1 MAKGFWGLIPTF
13 IGLACCAVL
22 FQYLTYYA
30 ALDIPDYKEIA
41 GGNLLGSQTKAIEL
55 INESNKFLI
64 SINTALF
71 GLAGFFINSY
81 REMIRRYTAILPYL
95 CSLLLLSVGYVFAFR
110 AYSELIADLSQNVL
124 DIHPASSTVLF
135 YLRAEF
141 VACCSSSITL
151 LSTLAF
157 VLFSQPP
164 TAPKDEKT
172 APV

>member
-1 MAKGFWGLIPTF
+1 M
-13 IGLACCAVL
+13 L
-22 FQYLTYYA
+22 FQYLGYYA

-41 GGNLLGSQTKAIEL
+41 GGTLLGSQEKAIEL
-55 INESNKFLI
+55 IDESNKFLI

-71 GLAGFFINSY
+71 GLAGYFINSY
-81 REMIRRYTAILPYL
+81 REMLRRYTAIIPYV
-95 CSLLLLSVGYVFAFR
+95 CSLLLLSLGYVCAFR
-110 AYSELIADLSQNVL
+110 AYTELITDLSQNIL
-124 DIHPASSTVLF
+124 DIRPESSTVLF

-164 TAPKDEKT
+164 METKNEKNAPS
-172 APV
+172 

>member
-1 MAKGFWGLIPTF
+1 ML
-13 IGLACCAVL
+13 LH
-22 FQYLTYYA
+22 YMSYYA

-41 GGNLLGSQTKAIEL
+41 NGKLLGSQEKAIEL
-55 INESNKFLI
+55 IDESNKFLI

-71 GLAGFFINSY
+71 GLAGYFINSY
-81 REMIRRYTAILPYL
+81 KDMLRRYTALLPYA
-95 CSLLLLSVGYVFAFR
+95 CALLLLSLGYVFAFR
-110 AYSELIADLSQNVL
+110 AYTELITDLSQNIL
-124 DIHPASSTVLF
+124 DIRPESSTVLF

-164 TAPKDEKT
+164 METTNEK
-172 APV
+172 PVPL